1 MNEAKEARTRAK
13 ITAVAFVARS
23 GTGKTTL
30 VEQVIAELTSR
41 QYRVGALK
49 HDAHDFEMDHPGKDS
64 HRFSSAGAV
73 ASMVVSDNKLG
84 LTATL
89 SQPLS
94 LHNVLDLWFN
104 DADIVLVE
112 GYRTSDLPKIEVS
125 RTELGQKLYCRGDI
139 NDPHLIAVVT
149 DGSLDIDVPQ
159 LSLAKPA
166 SVADFLEERF
176 LSGDT
181 HR

>member
-1 MNEAKEARTRAK
+1 MDTDIQPRAA
-13 ITAVAFVARS
+13 TVAVVARS

-41 QYRVGALK
+41 KYRVGALK

-64 HRFSSAGAV
+64 HRFSTAGAV

-89 SQPLS
+89 SRPLP
-94 LHNVLDLWFN
+94 LHNVLDLWLN

-125 RTELGQKLYCRGDI
+125 RVGLGPPLYCRGKDH
-139 NDPHLIAVVT
+139 DPHLVAVVA
-149 DGSLDIDVPQ
+149 DGPLDVDVPC
-159 LSLAKPA
+159 LELDDPS

-176 LSGDT
+176 LSG
-181 HR
+181 HNRR